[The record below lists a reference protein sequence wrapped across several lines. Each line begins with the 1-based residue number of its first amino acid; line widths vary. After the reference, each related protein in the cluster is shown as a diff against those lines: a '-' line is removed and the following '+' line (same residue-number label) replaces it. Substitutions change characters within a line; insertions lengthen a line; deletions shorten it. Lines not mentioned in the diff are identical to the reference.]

1 MTSTLSVVAHEDLT
15 VVHVKL
21 DMLEMAKVVLV
32 SFIFPTQ
39 RSEILENKSLII
51 LAKTFLENACN
62 ILYRLVNIGL

>member
-1 MTSTLSVVAHEDLT
+1 MLSVVTHEDHT
-15 VVHVKL
+15 IVHVKL

-51 LAKTFLENACN
+51 LAKTFLESACS
-62 ILYRLVNIGL
+62 ILFRLVNIGL